1 MRSRLPAQTDRDQGA
16 ASIYEQIRQEI
27 ISGHLGPNARLKI
40 AELALRYDT
49 STNPVREAL
58 HQLRGEGF
66 VIIEPNRGARVRPID
81 EDFVRDI
88 IEIEVLLEPALTRWF
103 VGIATETDIAR
114 LEAIQAEIEALNFAD
129 PVQHGQLDTRFHQ
142 VIYDRHY
149 NRHAAD
155 LWWRHREV
163 LRAISG
169 NFLTSLSRRAAVL
182 REHRDLIDAIKTQDG
197 DRAAEIMARHVAG
210 SGRNII
216 ENMRLSQITPGRR
229 AAASPVADRPD
240 RVFGPAGG

>member
-1 MRSRLPAQTDRDQGA
+1 MSASSSDQIASDPGA
-16 ASIYEQIRQEI
+16 VSVYDLIRKEI
-27 ISGHLGPNARLKI
+27 ISGQLGPNARLKV

-103 VGIATETDIAR
+103 VGIATDRDIVR
-114 LEAIQAEIEALNFAD
+114 LEAIQDEIEALDFAD
-129 PVQHGQLDTRFHQ
+129 PVRHGQLDTRFHQ

-169 NFLTSLSRRAAVL
+169 NFLTSLSRRSAVL
-182 REHRDLIDAIKTQDG
+182 REHRDLIAAIRAQDAE
-197 DRAAEIMARHVAG
+197 AAAAIMARHVDG

-216 ENMRLSQITPGRR
+216 ENMRAAQREAATEPDRR
-229 AAASPVADRPD
+229 ALR
-240 RVFGPAGG
+240 GAGS